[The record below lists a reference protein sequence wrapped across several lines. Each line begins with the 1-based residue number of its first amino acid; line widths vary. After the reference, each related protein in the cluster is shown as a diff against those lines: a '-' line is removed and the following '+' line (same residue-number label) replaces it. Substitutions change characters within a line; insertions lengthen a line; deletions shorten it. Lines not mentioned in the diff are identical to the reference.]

1 MTEFEGV
8 IDITSYWALKK
19 NGWDR
24 RPNWRVHLSSSALVV
39 LIGAVMACA
48 GPLDAYANER
58 FVRSL
63 VTNNQSTAE
72 KGEAIRR
79 QFAQQP
85 TELISII
92 EGLDEEDDLAFDMAR
107 LCQDGLADL
116 LQGGD
121 YALLVSRI
129 FAAPI
134 IRTRGMLAGVLPRN
148 QALIEAVKTNS
159 DPVVRLLTDETEALN
174 AIVALAEVLSR
185 AQVLTAVPLIRSK
198 MSLNHIDFGSTVSL
212 EASLMRLGEQSV
224 HYKYMELIESPNFE
238 EQRRALD
245 VCALS
250 ESPKVMKYLIPWLD
264 RKEWPFEPRRSG
276 RDVVLPP
283 FRYSDVAVHFAH
295 YFRDH
300 EYESGPLRLTS
311 VQQYSDSEIEEVRE
325 WWETMRDTD
334 EYR

>member
-1 MTEFEGV
+1 M
-8 IDITSYWALKK
+8 TSYWTLQK

-24 RPNWRVHLSSSALVV
+24 RPNWRVLLSSSALVV
-39 LIGAVMACA
+39 LICAVMACTRPFEA
-48 GPLDAYANER
+48 QSNEI

-79 QFAQQP
+79 QFAQRP
-85 TELISII
+85 TELIGII
-92 EGLDEEDDLAFDMAR
+92 EGLGEEDDLAFDMAR
-107 LCQDGLADL
+107 LCQDGLANL

-129 FAAPI
+129 SAAPL
-134 IRTRGMLAGVLPRN
+134 IRTRGVLAGVLPRN
-148 QALIEAVKTNS
+148 QAMIEAVKAKP
-159 DPVVRLLTDETEALN
+159 DPVVRLLTNEMEALN
-174 AIVALAEVLSR
+174 AVVALAEVLSR

-198 MSLNHIDFGSTVSL
+198 MSLGHIDFGSTISL
-212 EASLMRLGEQSV
+212 EASLMRLGEQAV
-224 HYKYMELIESPNFE
+224 HFKYMEMVEGPNFE
-238 EQRRALD
+238 DQRRALD

-264 RKEWPFEPRRSG
+264 RKEWPFEPRHSG
-276 RDVVLPP
+276 KDVVLPP

-295 YFRDH
+295 YFRDR

-311 VQQYSDSEIEEVRE
+311 VPQYSDTEIEEVRG
-325 WWETMRDTD
+325 WWETMKDTD